1 MTDARKVDTPVPDT
15 PVEVRNASGSGPF
28 LLVCEHA
35 SNFIPSDYG
44 TLGLDRA
51 ALESHIAWDPGALAV
66 ADEMARLL
74 DAPLVAA
81 RVSRLVYDCNRPPE
95 SPSAM
100 PAESEIY
107 RIPGNTNLSAGQ
119 RRARTQAVYFP
130 FREAL
135 AGAIDAHG
143 ARRGPPAIVTVHSF
157 TPVWR
162 GAARAVEIGILHDD
176 DAGLADAMLRAAGD
190 GGGLVVRRNEPYE
203 PEDGVTHTLREHAL
217 PRGLANVMI
226 EIRNDLIRTPD
237 DVRTMAGRLAG
248 WLTAAH
254 GEAGGGNAR
263 ERDMARE

>member
-1 MTDARKVDTPVPDT
+1 MTEAKVDTPAPDA
-15 PVEVRNASGSGPF
+15 PIEVRNASGSGPF

-35 SNFIPSDYG
+35 SNFIPPEYG
-44 TLGLDRA
+44 TLGLDA
-51 ALESHIAWDPGALAV
+51 DALESHIAWDPGALAV

-81 RVSRLVYDCNRPPE
+81 RVSRLVYDCNRPPD

-107 RIPGNTNLSAGQ
+107 RIPGNANLSAAARQ
-119 RRARTQAVYFP
+119 ARAEAVYFP

-135 AGAIDAHG
+135 ARTIDAHG
-143 ARRGPPAIVTVHSF
+143 ARRGPPTIVTVHSF

-162 GAARAVEIGILHDD
+162 GAARAVEVGILHDD
-176 DAGLADAMLRAAGD
+176 DSGLADAMLRAAGD
-190 GGGLVVRRNEPYE
+190 GNGLVVRRNEPYG
-203 PEDGVTHTLREHAL
+203 PQDGVTHTLREHAL

-237 DVRTMAGRLAG
+237 DARAMAGRLAG
-248 WLTAAH
+248 WLIAARD
-254 GEAGGGNAR
+254 GTGDGNAR
-263 ERDMARE
+263 EREMRGG